1 MKPYFE
7 RMDVFG
13 KALKPG
19 RKKRAE
25 ASAEALQG
33 VEAEIA
39 EATRV
44 VEEAGFSTEKINQR
58 GWMTVYQRLE

>member
-25 ASAEALQG
+25 ASAEATRAQR
-33 VEAEIA
+33 EA
-39 EATRV
+39 
-44 VEEAGFSTEKINQR
+44 AGQAR
-58 GWMTVYQRLE
+58 GDSGGGGGRILDRED